1 MESEQS
7 TGRSSSRPTTVFV
20 VDDHE
25 VVRLGLRNLLN
36 AADDIEVVG
45 DAGDVDG
52 AVAGIAET
60 QPDVAVVDVQLGSGS
75 GIEVCRDARHR
86 SPRTLSV
93 FLTSFEDD
101 ETLFQ
106 AIDAGAA
113 AYVLK
118 QVRGTDL
125 VDTVR
130 RVAAGE
136 SALDPAVT
144 TAVLQR
150 LRADARQQGALESLT
165 TQERRMLELV
175 AQGRTNREIASM
187 AGLAEKT
194 VKNYVSSMLNKLGVQ
209 NRTQAALLVNAVAR
223 PRR

>member
-1 MESEQS
+1 MEPDQS
-7 TGRSSSRPTTVFV
+7 TSRASSRRTTVFV

-36 AADDIEVVG
+36 TADDIEVVG
-45 DAGDVDG
+45 DVGDAAL
-52 AVAGIAET
+52 AVTGIAET
-60 QPDVAVVDVQLGSGS
+60 QPDVAVLDVQLGSGS
-75 GIEVCRDARHR
+75 GIDVCREARSVSR
-86 SPRTLSV
+86 RTRYV

-101 ETLFQ
+101 QTLFE
-106 AIDAGAA
+106 AINAGAA
-113 AYVLK
+113 AYLLK

-125 VDTVR
+125 VATVR

-150 LRADARQQGALESLT
+150 LRSDARQQGALESLT
-165 TQERRMLELV
+165 MQERRMLELV

-209 NRTQAALLVNAVAR
+209 NRTQAALLVNAAGP